1 MKKLILILFLILGI
15 SINSSFHNMLNA
27 QEIKNKTIAIELT
40 NIPKNSFDE
49 ESIYLE
55 ENIYLE
61 ERDEKEN
68 ESSIFQVFT
77 ALFSIG
83 LVILPLLWKPS
94 RKAVGLL
101 NIILGTIFCFTGIG
115 ILIGLPMIL
124 FGGIMFFI

>member
-1 MKKLILILFLILGI
+1 MKKLVLILLLIFGI

-55 ENIYLE
+55 E
-61 ERDEKEN
+61 RDEKEN
-68 ESSIFQVFT
+68 ESSIFQVFK

-124 FGGIMFFI
+124 FGGIIFFI